1 MPPDSRRY
9 DLVVIGSGPAGQ
21 KAAICAAK
29 LRKRVLVVDR
39 PDRIGGVSVHTGT
52 IPSKTLREAVL
63 YLSGFRQRA
72 FYGKDYRL
80 QDKIT
85 VADLAKRVRP
95 VREHEIEVVRAQLKR
110 NDVDTMHGHAKFVDA
125 NEIEVE
131 MEAEGGVG
139 HRERVTGDRFLVA
152 CGTRPAEN
160 ASIMLDGEKIWSSD
174 QLAQI
179 PEIPKHLIVVGGGVI
194 GLEYASMLTA
204 LGGEVTLIDARKQ
217 LLDFVDEEI
226 VDTLTFH
233 MRRSGVTF
241 RLGEKVA
248 SCAVDV
254 RGDRKVV
261 VANLESG
268 KTVVADALLYAVGR
282 QPNTDRLNLEAV
294 GLDTDPRGRLVVNE
308 VFQTKVPHIYAA
320 GDCIGF
326 PALAS
331 TSMEQ
336 GRIASLHMFG
346 TTQTI
351 VRDLLPYGIYT
362 IPEISTVGKNEQ
374 ELTDA
379 KVPYEFG
386 VARFEELAKAQMIG
400 DRIGLLKVLFDPKTL
415 KVLGVHGIGENAA
428 EIIHIGQAVMALGG
442 TVEYFRD
449 TVFNYPTLAEAYKV
463 AALDG
468 LNKLGH

>member
-1 MPPDSRRY
+1 MASRY

-29 LRKRVLVVDR
+29 HRKKVLVVDR
-39 PDRIGGVSVHTGT
+39 EDRIGGVSVHTGT

-72 FYGKDYRL
+72 FYGKDYRVK
-80 QDKIT
+80 DNIS
-85 VADLAKRVRP
+85 VADLQKRVRP

-110 NDVDTMHGHAKFVDA
+110 NGVETLHGSSRFVGP
-125 NEIEVE
+125 NELAVE
-131 MEAEGGVG
+131 TADGQSQRVEAEHV
-139 HRERVTGDRFLVA
+139 LIA

-160 ASIMLDGEKIWSSD
+160 PSIPIDGVRVFNSD
-174 QLAQI
+174 QLAQV
-179 PEIPKHLIVVGGGVI
+179 PEIPRHLIVVGGGVI
-194 GLEYASMLTA
+194 GLEYASMLAA
-204 LGGEVTLIDARKQ
+204 LGGDVTLIDSRKR

-233 MRRSGVTF
+233 MRRHNVTF

-248 SCAVDV
+248 ACKVE
-254 RGDRKVV
+254 DREKGRTV
-261 VANLESG
+261 VATLESG
-268 KTVVADALLYAVGR
+268 KTVMADALLYAVGR
-282 QPNTDRLNLEAV
+282 QPNTDRLDLAAA
-294 GLDTDPRGRLVVNE
+294 GLTADARGRLVVNE
-308 VFQTKVPHIYAA
+308 NFQTTAPHIYAA

-326 PALAS
+326 PSLAS

-346 TTQTI
+346 TPQ
-351 VRDLLPYGIYT
+351 VMAANLLPYGIYT
-362 IPEISTVGKNEQ
+362 IPEISTIGRNEQ
-374 ELTDA
+374 ELTEA
-379 KVPYEFG
+379 KVPYEVG
-386 VARFEELAKAQMIG
+386 VARYDELAKAQMIG
-400 DRIGLLKVLFDPKTL
+400 DQIGLLKLLFDPTTL
-415 KVLGVHGIGENAA
+415 KVLGVHAIGENAA
-428 EIIHIGQAVMALGG
+428 EIIHIGQAVLTLGA

-468 LNKLGH
+468 LNKLAR